1 MGGRIAEEIIFKDIS
16 TGASNDIS
24 QATKIAHNMVYNW
37 GMSKNLG
44 FLSLESSDQ
53 VFIGR
58 DYQTR
63 NDFSEKLAAEADD
76 EVRQILDYNY
86 KRAKKLLSDNVDL
99 LNEMANLLL
108 LRETINKE
116 EVDMLA
122 EGKSAEEIAKIMEDR
137 DREQREKEEKFRK
150 EKAEAERKALLEQKI
165 AEGEK
170 LYQNGVITKE
180 ELDKIKQSYFDE
192 FCTNDQAEGQN
203 VNVVISQGQSLVSDE
218 PANDEGINN
227 NQNDNKEVV
236 QGSSDNQASE
246 ETLKEEEKKEEQKN
260 KNKKDNKGG

>member
-1 MGGRIAEEIIFKDIS
+1 
-16 TGASNDIS
+16 
-24 QATKIAHNMVYNW
+24 
-37 GMSKNLG
+37 
-44 FLSLESSDQ
+44 
-53 VFIGR
+53 
-58 DYQTR
+58 
-63 NDFSEKLAAEADD
+63 
-76 EVRQILDYNY
+76 
-86 KRAKKLLSDNVDL
+86 
-99 LNEMANLLL
+99 
-108 LRETINKE
+108 
-116 EVDMLA
+116 MLA

-192 FCTNDQAEGQN
+192 FSTNDQAEGQN